1 MVAAVSDNPLD
12 NSLDNLID
20 NPSGNSI
27 DNSLINPAP
36 LDLVEGT
43 GNTSWLAP
51 IGFLPCSYNLG
62 ESRADILTKA
72 NHAEHILDFWIA
84 GLGVSASIDGL
95 YRQL

>member
-43 GNTSWLAP
+43 GNTSSTSL
-51 IGFLPCSYNLG
+51 
-62 ESRADILTKA
+62 
-72 NHAEHILDFWIA
+72 
-84 GLGVSASIDGL
+84 
-95 YRQL
+95 QL

>member
-43 GNTSWLAP
+43 GNTSSTSSTS
-51 IGFLPCSYNLG
+51 CSYNLG